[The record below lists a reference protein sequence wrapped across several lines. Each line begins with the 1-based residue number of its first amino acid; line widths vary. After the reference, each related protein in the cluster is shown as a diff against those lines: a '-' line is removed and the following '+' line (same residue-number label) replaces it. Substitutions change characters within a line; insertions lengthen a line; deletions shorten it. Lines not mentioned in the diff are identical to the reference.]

1 MKDDNDVVLTAV
13 NVKGFTLAFAGES
26 QKSNYDIVTAAVE
39 NHPMAFESA
48 SITLKQNKDFVL
60 ALVRKI
66 PNVLRY
72 IEPEY
77 QDQEIALTALKG
89 NSNMDKYIS
98 EDIINNPEFLL
109 RAKDYLP
116 KFRNYVLI
124 H

>member
-1 MKDDNDVVLTAV
+1 
-13 NVKGFTLAFAGES
+13 
-26 QKSNYDIVTAAVE
+26 
-39 NHPMAFESA
+39 MAFESA
-48 SITLKQNKDFVL
+48 SIPLKQDKNFVL

-66 PNVLRY
+66 PDLLRY
-72 IEPEY
+72 IKPEY

-98 EDIINNPEFLL
+98 EDIINDPEFLL

-116 KFRNYVLI
+116 KVRNYHLI